1 MLMLLSPAK
10 TLDYDTPIR
19 TVLSTQPQFTG
30 EAAGL
35 IRVLAKFS
43 AADVAQRMGISPGL
57 AELNVRRYAEW
68 RPECDP
74 SNARQ
79 AVLAFDGD
87 VYEGLQAATLSDA
100 QLQWTQE
107 HLAILSGLYGVL
119 RPLDLMRPY
128 RLEMGTKLHTD
139 RGATLYAYWSD
150 TITRYLN
157 TQLAAHTRPW
167 VLNLAS
173 EEYFKAVN
181 VKTLHAPVVQCVFQ
195 DNKNGVWKVI
205 SFYAKRARGLMARYA
220 ITQRIE
226 EPEALRGFA
235 SEGYVYAPEVSSDEK
250 LVFRRRHPA

>member
-10 TLDYDTPIR
+10 TLDYDTPVR
-19 TVLSTQPQFTG
+19 TTLTSQPQFTHQ
-30 EAAGL
+30 AAEL
-35 IRVLAKFS
+35 IGALVKLS
-43 AADVAQRMGISPGL
+43 ATDVANLMHISPAL

-87 VYEGLQAATLSDA
+87 VYEGLQAAALSDA
-100 QLQWTQE
+100 QLQWAQD

-128 RLEMGTKLHTD
+128 RLEMGSKLNTAH
-139 RGATLYAYWSD
+139 GHTLYAYWGD
-150 TITRYLN
+150 TIAQTLN
-157 TQLAAHTRPW
+157 TQLAAHAQPW

-181 VKTLHAPVVQCVFQ
+181 VKILRAPVVRCVFQ
-195 DNKNGVWKVI
+195 DYKNGIWKVI
-205 SFYAKRARGLMARYA
+205 SFYAKRARGLMARHV

-226 EPEALRGFA
+226 TPEALRDFS
-235 SEGYVYAPEVSSDEK
+235 SEGYVYAPEVSSDGK
-250 LVFRRRHPA
+250 LVFRRS

>member
-10 TLDYDTPIR
+10 TLDYDTPVR
-19 TVLSTQPQFTG
+19 TALTSQPQFTHQAAELIG
-30 EAAGL
+30 EL
-35 IRVLAKFS
+35 IKLSVT
-43 AADVAQRMGISPGL
+43 DVADLMHLSPAL

-68 RPECDP
+68 RPACDP

-79 AVLAFDGD
+79 AALAFNGD

-100 QLQWTQE
+100 QLQWAQD

-128 RLEMGTKLHTD
+128 RLEMGTKLNTS
-139 RGATLYAYWSD
+139 RGSTLYAYWGD
-150 TITRYLN
+150 TIAQYFN
-157 TQLAAHTRPW
+157 MQLASHAQPW

-181 VKTLHAPVVQCVFQ
+181 VKALRALVVQCVFQ
-195 DNKNGVWKVI
+195 DYKNGAWKVI
-205 SFYAKRARGLMARYA
+205 SFYAKRARGLMARHV

-226 EPEALRGFA
+226 TPEALRDFA
-235 SEGYVYAPEVSSDEK
+235 DEGYVYAPEMSSDTK
-250 LVFRRRHPA
+250 LVFRRRS